1 VYQDLAVLSE
11 TLDSLD
17 LVDKTALRDSLVSV
31 DSAVVQGIQE
41 TLVTAAQVAHQD
53 YQARVEKADSAVLAG
68 SLEQADSAVQA
79 ASAHLVFLVRQGSR
93 ENRDSQ
99 GCQDSQEYLA
109 YLDSAVFRVRV
120 ASVGR
125 MD

>member
-1 VYQDLAVLSE
+1 MLSE

-31 DSAVVQGIQE
+31 DSAAVQGIQE

-68 SLEQADSAVQA
+68 ILEQAGLAVQA
-79 ASAHLVFLVRQGSR
+79 ASAHRDSLVRQGSL
-93 ENRDSQ
+93 EHLDFQACQVSQ
-99 GCQDSQEYLA
+99 GHRACR
-109 YLDSAVFRVRV
+109 DSAVFRVRAV
-120 ASVGR
+120 SVGR
-125 MD
+125 TD

>member
-68 SLEQADSAVQA
+68 SLEQADSVEQAVL
-79 ASAHLVFLVRQGSR
+79 AHRDSLVRQGSR

-109 YLDSAVFRVRV
+109 YLDSVVLRARV